1 MMAKKAPIPMSRN
14 SRPGTRIIKLK
25 GKVSDLP
32 SQKKKNKGITKGGN
46 AGAKY
51 DTRYMLTIDGVGRPK
66 KKPYRPDVWPK
77 PGLPK
82 RRTAK
87 LSK

>member
-1 MMAKKAPIPMSRN
+1 MAKKAPIPKPRSA
-14 SRPGTRIIKLK
+14 RPPKIVKLK

-32 SQKKKNKGITKGGN
+32 SQKKKMGITKGGN

-51 DTRYMLTIDGVGRPK
+51 DTRYMLTIDGAGRPK